1 MKTVTLEKIGQL
13 RIEEKPIPTLDAGDV
28 LIQMELCGI
37 CASDLAALR
46 GDVSDYAPPV
56 VMGHELAGVIVESLH
71 PDVKTGEKVT
81 VNPMLSC
88 GSCLR
93 CQNDQDKYCDT
104 IEGIGHDIDGGYAE
118 YIRMPKHGVDTGKL
132 IRVPETIPPEELL
145 FLEPLG
151 CCINAM
157 QETFGSGARLESA
170 PTVGVGARLESAPTV
185 GVARLESSPTVGVGA
200 RVESSPTVGRG
211 VRVESTPT
219 DGVES
224 VAILGAGPIG
234 LMLTQLAKRRGLAT
248 YVLEPLAHRRTVA
261 EQVGANATFGV
272 STDAVAHLRDI
283 THGGVDTVISAT
295 TNNASAISLAFDVV
309 RRGGCINLFGLA
321 PEGEELRINLEQFH
335 YDGHK
340 LMASWAF
347 SRASLAEA
355 RQLLIEKALDF
366 SPLLT
371 ARFPI
376 ESGLEAFEN
385 AAAHRGVKTALH
397 P

>member
-1 MKTVTLEKIGQL
+1 MKTIVFEKIGQL
-13 RIEEKPIPTLDAGDV
+13 RIEDKPIPMLDAGDV

-56 VMGHELAGVIVESLH
+56 VMGHELAGFIVESRH
-71 PDVKTGEKVT
+71 PDVKIGEKVT

-88 GSCLR
+88 GVCLD
-93 CQNDQDKYCDT
+93 CKNDRDKYCNT

-132 IRVPETIPPEELL
+132 IRVPETIPAEVLL

-151 CCINAM
+151 CCLNAM
-157 QETFGSGARLESA
+157 QETLGDSPCGREDA
-170 PTVGVGARLESAPTV
+170 PTGT
-185 GVARLESSPTVGVGA
+185 
-200 RVESSPTVGRG
+200 
-211 VRVESTPT
+211 
-219 DGVES
+219 
-224 VAILGAGPIG
+224 VAILGAGPVG

-248 YVLEPLAHRRTVA
+248 YMLEPLVHRRTVA
-261 EQVGANATFGV
+261 EEVGADAAFDV
-272 STDAVAHLRDI
+272 SDDAVAHLRDI

-295 TNNASAISLAFDVV
+295 TNNAAAIALAFDVV
-309 RRGGCINLFGLA
+309 RRGGCINFFGLA

-347 SRASLAEA
+347 SRASLAA
-355 RQLLIEKALDF
+355 SRQLLIEKALDF
-366 SPLLT
+366 APLLT

-376 ESGLEAFEN
+376 ERGLEAFEN

-397 P
+397 RC

>member
-1 MKTVTLEKIGQL
+1 MKTVVFERIGQL
-13 RIEEKPIPTLDAGDV
+13 RIEEKPIPTLEAGDV

-56 VMGHELAGVIVESLH
+56 VMGHELAGVIVESRH
-71 PDVKTGEKVT
+71 PEVKTGEKVT

-93 CQNDQDKYCDT
+93 CQNDQGKYCDT

-132 IRVPETIPPEELL
+132 IRVPETMPPEELL

-157 QETFGSGARLESA
+157 QETFDRGARLKSA
-170 PTVGVGARLESAPTV
+170 
-185 GVARLESSPTVGVGA
+185 PTVGVGA
-200 RVESSPTVGRG
+200 RVESSPTVGG
-211 VRVESTPT
+211 VTHLESTPT
-219 DGVES
+219 HGVES

-248 YVLEPLAHRRTVA
+248 YVLEPLAHRRIVA
-261 EQVGANATFGV
+261 EEVGADATFGV

-309 RRGGCINLFGLA
+309 RRGGCINFFGLA

-335 YDGHK
+335 YDGHQ

-347 SRASLAEA
+347 SRASLAES

-366 SPLLT
+366 APLLT

>member
-1 MKTVTLEKIGQL
+1 MKTVVFERIGQL
-13 RIEEKPIPTLDAGDV
+13 RIQEKPIPTLEAGDV

-56 VMGHELAGVIVESLH
+56 VMGHELAGVIVESRH

-132 IRVPETIPPEELL
+132 IRVPEIIPPEELL

-151 CCINAM
+151 CCLNAM
-157 QETFGSGARLESA
+157 QETFDRGARLKSAPTVGVGARLKSA
-170 PTVGVGARLESAPTV
+170 PTVGVGARLES
-185 GVARLESSPTVGVGA
+185 
-200 RVESSPTVGRG
+200 
-211 VRVESTPT
+211 TPT
-219 DGVES
+219 HGVES

-234 LMLTQLAKRRGLAT
+234 LMLTQLAKRRGFTT
-248 YVLEPLAHRRTVA
+248 YVLEPLAHRRIVA
-261 EQVGANATFGV
+261 EEVGADATFGI
-272 STDAVAHLRDI
+272 STDAVAHLLDI

-309 RRGGCINLFGLA
+309 RRGGCINFFGLA

-335 YDGHK
+335 YDGHQ

-347 SRASLAEA
+347 SRASLAES

-366 SPLLT
+366 APLLT
-371 ARFPI
+371 AQFPI

-397 P
+397 R